1 MQKSPIRDRKKRDR
15 SSEGET
21 PKPEQKH
28 NKMADEMAQQKASST
43 CVIPPDISQQLKILI
58 TSVEEIKKNQDGM
71 KRTLESKMDRLKND
85 LMESIETKMKVLKD
99 ELSLDIARESARLD
113 EVLISIQS
121 IENRLSSVENV
132 CAEGGG
138 ISSDA
143 MDHTGYQPR
152 DGLNSRFR
160 EPLDNPDLTVI
171 ATNIPFSIGE
181 NLSRKVTD
189 LIHALGEE
197 VSDRVTITGVRR
209 LPAKYRNKPG
219 LVKISF
225 RNLDEKILVLRNK
238 RKLMDSQNFKRVF
251 LKSSKSHAERL
262 IELNARTLLQALPT
276 GKSYR
281 VDANGRIKSRGV
293 NQERDDT
300 DGIETSD

>member
-1 MQKSPIRDRKKRDR
+1 MPVSPVKETKKRQR

-21 PKPEQKH
+21 PKPEQKQ
-28 NKMADEMAQQKASST
+28 NKMADPTAQEKSSVASA
-43 CVIPPDISQQLKILI
+43 IPSDISQQLKLL
-58 TSVEEIKKNQDGM
+58 TSSVAEIKKSQDGM

-99 ELSLDIARESARLD
+99 ELSLDIARESAKLD
-113 EVLISIQS
+113 DVLNSVQS
-121 IENRLSSVENV
+121 IENRLTTVENV

-138 ISSDA
+138 ASSEA
-143 MDHTGYQPR
+143 MDHTGFQPTFGINNR
-152 DGLNSRFR
+152 YR
-160 EPLDNPDLTVI
+160 EPLDDPDLTVI
-171 ATNIPFSIGE
+171 ATNVPFSNGE
-181 NLSRKVTD
+181 NLNRKVAD
-189 LIHALGEE
+189 LIRELGEE
-197 VSDRVTITGVRR
+197 VSDRVTITGARR

-219 LVKISF
+219 VVKISF

-238 RKLMDSQNFKRVF
+238 RKLAESQAFKRVF

-293 NQERDDT
+293 NQERDGT
-300 DGIETSD
+300 DDQTSD